1 MPSFD
6 VVSEVNVQE
15 VDNAVNQAQ
24 KEIQARYDFK
34 GTKFDLSFDTKSTE
48 IKLNADADSR
58 LDAMLDILNSKLI
71 KRGIELGAIDIGKRE
86 AAGGMMM
93 RQTLKVKQGLE
104 QDKAKQIIK
113 VIKDSKLKVEAQIQD
128 KQVRVSGKKID
139 DLQEVVVIGSQIKGR
154 ITEAVPVTLITE
166 ADLQSIGA
174 VSGDD
179 LFRSIPQFADT
190 NFNTSNSAQTT
201 NAARG
206 DVGSADLRTL
216 GIGNTLVLINGR
228 RTVNHPTS
236 QALTNTNSV
245 PVLVGALS

>member
-34 GTKFDLSFDTKSTE
+34 GTKFELSFDVKTTE
-48 IKLNADADSR
+48 IKLNADAESR
-58 LDAMLDILNSKLI
+58 LESMLDILNSKLI

-113 VIKDSKLKVEAQIQD
+113 VIKDSKLKVEAQIQE

-139 DLQEVVVIGSQIKGR
+139 DLQEVIALLKSQQGQLKI
-154 ITEAVPVTLITE
+154 P
-166 ADLQSIGA
+166 LQF
-174 VSGDD
+174 VNM
-179 LFRSIPQFADT
+179 RS
-190 NFNTSNSAQTT
+190 
-201 NAARG
+201 
-206 DVGSADLRTL
+206 
-216 GIGNTLVLINGR
+216 
-228 RTVNHPTS
+228 
-236 QALTNTNSV
+236 
-245 PVLVGALS
+245 